1 MTSENFIDLPPLL
14 SARGTITLPG
24 SKSISNRILLLSA
37 LAQGTTEIRDVLL
50 SDDTERMLDGLRML
64 GINVERLE
72 SHMLR
77 IQGCEGNFPV
87 KQAELF
93 LGNAG
98 TAFRP
103 LTAALALSGGDYKLS
118 GVARM
123 HERPIGD
130 LVDALRELGADIEC
144 LDNEGFPPL
153 EIHPATLTG
162 VDRISVRGDV
172 SSQFLTALLMA
183 LPLLNRDIT
192 VEVIGE
198 LISKPYIEITLEMM
212 ARFGVTVR
220 RGHGDAEHSDETTS
234 HSTRPS
240 KNTGQVAGYG
250 AGHAAL
256 HPLPQS
262 GLTAN
267 LSGGQRDG
275 WRSFTVAA
283 GSHYVSPGVV
293 YVEGDASSASYFLAA
308 GAIGGG
314 PLRIEGV
321 GSGSI
326 QGDVRFVDALALMG
340 AQIEMGANWME
351 ARAPK
356 SGRLKAI
363 ELDCNHI
370 PDAAMTLAVVALFA
384 EGTTTLRN
392 IASWRVKE
400 TDRIAAMATEL
411 RKVGAAVE
419 EGADYIRI
427 TPPEKVHHAAID
439 TYDDHR
445 MAMCFS
451 LAAFGVEGI
460 RINDPRCVA
469 KTFPN
474 YFTLLHDV
482 VQAVPVIAI
491 DGPSASGKGTVAKL
505 VAARLGYHYLDS
517 GALYRLLALAAQRD
531 RVLLTDESGLA
542 ELAERIEIRFEG
554 EQIWLDGVLVGDELR
569 GEQCAAAASKVAA
582 LPGVRA
588 ALLSKQHAFRRVP
601 GLVADGRD
609 MGSVVFPDATLKI
622 FLTASAEARAER
634 RYKQLMEKGIDANIT
649 ALLLDIRVRDER
661 DTQRSASPL
670 QQAPGANLLDTTALN
685 IEQAVQEI
693 LAHYPAKG
701 SKN

>member
-1 MTSENFIDLPPLL
+1 MTFENFIDLPPLL
-14 SARGTITLPG
+14 SARGTVTLPG

-37 LAQGTTEIRDVLL
+37 LAQGTTEIRDVLM
-50 SDDTERMLDGLRML
+50 SDDTGRMLNALRVL
-64 GINVERLE
+64 GVVVEELGPLVFRVT
-72 SHMLR
+72 
-77 IQGCEGNFPV
+77 GCGGNFPV
-87 KQAELF
+87 RQAELF

-103 LTAALALSGGDYKLS
+103 LTAALALSGGEYHLS
-118 GVARM
+118 GVPRM

-144 LDNEGFPPL
+144 LNNEGFPPL
-153 EIHPATLTG
+153 QIHPATLTG
-162 VDRISVRGDV
+162 VDRVSVRGDV

-183 LPLLNRDIT
+183 LPLLDRQIS
-192 VEVIGE
+192 VEVTGE
-198 LISKPYIEITLEMM
+198 LISKPYIEITLAMM
-212 ARFGVTVR
+212 ARFGVKVQ
-220 RGHGDAEHSDETTS
+220 
-234 HSTRPS
+234 
-240 KNTGQVAGYG
+240 K
-250 AGHAAL
+250 
-256 HPLPQS
+256 
-262 GLTAN
+262 
-267 LSGGQRDG
+267 DG

-283 GSHYVSPGVV
+283 GSYYVSPGLI

-326 QGDVRFVDALALMG
+326 QGDVRFADALALMG

-351 ARAPK
+351 ARAPRAGK
-356 SGRLKAI
+356 LNAI
-363 ELDCNHI
+363 EMDCNHI

-400 TDRIAAMATEL
+400 TDRITAMATEL
-411 RKVGAAVE
+411 RKVGATVE
-419 EGADYIRI
+419 EGEDFIRV
-427 TPPEKVHHAAID
+427 TPPAHIRYAAID

-451 LAAFGVEGI
+451 LAAFGAGM

-491 DGPSASGKGTVAKL
+491 DGPSASGKGTVAQL

-531 RVLLTDESGLA
+531 RILLSDESGLA
-542 ELAERIEIRFEG
+542 ELAERMEIRFEG
-554 EQIWLDGVLVGDELR
+554 NQIFLNGVLVGDELR
-569 GEQCAAAASKVAA
+569 GEQCAAVASKVAA
-582 LPGVRA
+582 LPGVRT
-588 ALLSKQHAFRRVP
+588 ALLNKQHAFRRAP

-609 MGSVVFPDATLKI
+609 MGSVVFPDAVLKI
-622 FLTASAEARAER
+622 FLTASAEARAGR
-634 RYKQLMEKGIDANIT
+634 RYKQLMEKGIDANIA

-661 DTQRSASPL
+661 DSQRSASPL
-670 QQAPGANLLDTTALN
+670 QQAPGASLLDTTALS
-685 IEQAVQEI
+685 IDEAVQDIE
-693 LAHYPAKG
+693 LAARKMLADYPVK
-701 SKN
+701 SFK